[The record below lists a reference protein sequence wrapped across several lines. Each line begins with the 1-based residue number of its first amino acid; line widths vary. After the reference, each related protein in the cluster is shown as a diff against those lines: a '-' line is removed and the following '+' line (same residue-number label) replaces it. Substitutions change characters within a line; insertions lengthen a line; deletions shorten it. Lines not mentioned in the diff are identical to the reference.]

1 MSEQRTARERIEAV
15 VMGLIAS
22 TSKEVRGLS
31 SAKTTDNRAAETVTA
46 RLEREADDVRS
57 AALAIAIDAAN
68 AQVEILEIL
77 NDLNH
82 GATAL

>member
-22 TSKEVRGLS
+22 TSDEARGLS
-31 SAKTTDNRAAETVTA
+31 SAET
-46 RLEREADDVRS
+46 ADDIRS

>member
-1 MSEQRTARERIEAV
+1 MSNEQRTARERIEAV

-22 TSKEVRGLS
+22 TSDEARGLS
-31 SAKTTDNRAAETVTA
+31 SAKT
-46 RLEREADDVRS
+46 ADDVRG
-57 AALAIAIDAAN
+57 AALAIATDAAN